1 MDASPLERVLI
12 SLAALVMSILVGAV
26 IVLVSGLAATSD
38 SPWWV
43 VSVGGRQLSFS
54 YDPIGVYAELFLGAL
69 GHPLRDGWEFFN
81 FRMAVTLRQTTLL
94 TFTGLSVAVAFRAGL
109 FNIGTQGQLISGA
122 LATALAVLA
131 AGSFVPGGLVGTFI
145 LIPIGVIAGA
155 VAGGLWG
162 ALPGALKAY
171 ADANEVITT
180 IMLNTVAANV
190 AFFLVAS
197 YFQPETTSN
206 TQTADVP
213 PEAMIPNL
221 PFELGFQPRDGFS
234 IIALVIAVVFVV
246 VIYYLFS
253 RLAFGYD
260 LRTSGLQP
268 EAAAFSGVNAERM
281 TVASMT
287 LSGALGGVGGTMFV
301 LISQGKFLTQVPSL
315 GFDGIT
321 VAILAGNNPI
331 GVGFA
336 ALLFGILKSGA
347 GVVDFATNI
356 PKDLVGVL
364 RGLIIL
370 FVAMPE
376 FFRMA
381 GARFIDTG
389 PGGGAEPQSDD
400 DSATAAADGGTVPD
414 PDSDGT
420 GLPGDRSDDE
430 PRTQQ
435 GGTYDE

>member
-1 MDASPLERVLI
+1 MDASPVERILI
-12 SLAALVMSILVGAV
+12 SLAALVASILVGAI
-26 IVLVSGLAATSD
+26 IVLVSGLAATVD
-38 SPWWV
+38 NPWWV
-43 VSVGGRQLSFS
+43 VEIGGRQLSFS

-69 GHPLRDGWEFFN
+69 GHPLESGWELFN
-81 FRMAVTLRQTTLL
+81 FRMAVTLRETTLL
-94 TFTGLSVAVAFRAGL
+94 VFTGLSVAVAFRAGL
-109 FNIGTQGQLISGA
+109 FNIGTQGQLVLGA

-131 AGSFVPGGLVGTFI
+131 AGPFVPAGILGSLI
-145 LIPIGVIAGA
+145 LIPLGIVAGA
-155 VAGGLWG
+155 VVGGLWG

-190 AFFLVAS
+190 AFFLVAT
-197 YFQPETTSN
+197 YLQPETTSN

-213 PEAMIPNL
+213 TEAMIPNL
-221 PFELGFQPRDGFS
+221 PFGLGFQPRDGFS
-234 IIALVIAVVFVV
+234 LVSLFIAIAFVV
-246 VIYYLFS
+246 VVYYLFT
-253 RLAFGYD
+253 RMAFGYD

-268 EAAAFSGVNAERM
+268 EAAAFSGVNAKRM

-301 LISQGKFLTQVPSL
+301 LISQGKFLTQVPAL

-356 PKDLVGVL
+356 PQDLVGVL

-381 GARFIDTG
+381 GARFVNTG
-389 PGGGAEPQSDD
+389 PGEGELTDEETSD
-400 DSATAAADGGTVPD
+400 TAATDGGSDIGPPADLASGPD
-414 PDSDGT
+414 ETPDGESGHT
-420 GLPGDRSDDE
+420 
-430 PRTQQ
+430 Q
-435 GGTYDE
+435 GGDFDG

>member
-1 MDASPLERVLI
+1 MEASPLERILI
-12 SLAALVMSILVGAV
+12 SFAALLLSIFMGAV
-26 IVLVSGLAATSD
+26 IVLVSGLAATVEN
-38 SPWWV
+38 PWMV
-43 VSVGGRQLSFS
+43 VEIGGRQLSFS
-54 YDPIGVYAELFLGAL
+54 YDPIGVYGELFLGAF
-69 GHPLRDGWEFFN
+69 GHPFRGEWELFN
-81 FRMAVTLRQTTLL
+81 FRMAVTLRETTLL

-109 FNIGTQGQLISGA
+109 FNIGTQGQLVLGA

-131 AGSFVPGGLVGTFI
+131 AGPFVPAGILGTLI
-145 LIPIGVIAGA
+145 LIPLGVVAGA
-155 VAGGLWG
+155 VVGGLWG

-190 AFFLVAS
+190 AFFLVAT
-197 YFQPETTSN
+197 YLQPETTSN

-213 PEAMIPNL
+213 SEAMIPNL
-221 PFELGFQPRDGFS
+221 PFGLGFQPRDGFS
-234 IIALVIAVVFVV
+234 LISLFMAIGFVII
-246 VIYYLFS
+246 IYYLFT

-268 EAAAFSGVNAERM
+268 EAAAFSGVNAKRM

-301 LISQGKFLTQVPSL
+301 LISQGKFLTQIPSL

-331 GVGFA
+331 GVAFA

-356 PKDLVGVL
+356 PQDLVGVL

-381 GARFIDTG
+381 GARFVNLGPEEGEPPEAEESTTAATDGGSEVGASPDASESPDAGGDTG
-389 PGGGAEPQSDD
+389 P
-400 DSATAAADGGTVPD
+400 
-414 PDSDGT
+414 
-420 GLPGDRSDDE
+420 
-430 PRTQQ
+430 QQ
-435 GGTYDE
+435 GGDFDG